1 MVYKKGGCIMIS
13 NDITDKF
20 ALELADLDFS
30 VQEYIVL
37 RGELEDNEI
46 KEVDNIKNTKDKI
59 LKLFELLNQK
69 QRLPEEYQNR
79 VKDYK
84 GFKGPKIN
92 FDIHI

>member
-1 MVYKKGGCIMIS
+1 MIS
-13 NDITDKF
+13 NDITHKF

-30 VQEYIVL
+30 VQEYVVL
-37 RGELEDNEI
+37 RGELESNEI
-46 KEVDNIKNTKDKI
+46 KEVDSIKNTKDKI

-92 FDIHI
+92 FDILI